1 MPSIHWIVAVA
12 AVPLTALA
20 HVLLKR
26 GAGQRRGLRLWL
38 NAMALSGY
46 ALMLAVTLMNL
57 YAYKVVPV
65 QANVVLSPLV
75 LFLVTVLSVVA
86 LRERLTRT
94 QAVGCAL
101 ILAGV
106 AIFYL

>member
-1 MPSIHWIVAVA
+1 MPSVHWVVAIA

-20 HVLLKR
+20 HVLFKR
-26 GAGQRRGLRLWL
+26 GAMGRRGPRLWL
-38 NAMALSGY
+38 NAMTLCGY
-46 ALMLAVTLMNL
+46 ALMFSVTLMSL

-75 LFLVTVLSVVA
+75 LLLVTVLSVVA

-106 AIFYL
+106 AVFYA